1 MKEPVCVESRSPQD
15 VLTDQFGNKERRG
28 VKDEPTVS
36 SQNTWDDGAAL
47 TWCAKAAEQ
56 QPRGHKKLGVGV
68 FPVLCVGDPEWAF
81 EHIIWNLE
89 EA

>member
-1 MKEPVCVESRSPQD
+1 MCFESRSPQG
-15 VLTDQFGNKERRG
+15 LLRDQFGNKERRR

-36 SQNTWDDGAAL
+36 SQNPWDDGAAL

-56 QPRGHKKLGVGV
+56 QPRGHKLGVGV
-68 FPVLCVGDPEWAF
+68 FPVLWGGDSEWAF
-81 EHIIWNLE
+81 EHVIWNWE